1 MNMKNLT
8 VLATLLP
15 AAAGAV
21 TFTVDKVQQRY
32 PWNGMVDIDYSV
44 AYADGETP
52 LDPVDDKLVFTFV
65 DESVT
70 PFVSNVV
77 KYAEDTVPT
86 VSGSYRATWDANLEG
101 VTWRSDK
108 VRMLLGVKHYARK
121 YMVIDLSEGPT
132 ATSYPVTYMS
142 APPATDAGFNCTE
155 YKTTKMVFRL
165 IPPGTFRMGSM
176 SDEVSRGENETRHLV
191 TLTKSFYIG
200 LFELTQAQY
209 ANVRSLSVSD
219 YATYAGEERPVDR
232 AMYKNFRCNCNADIP
247 ASGLFIKIMRTRAGL
262 NTFDLPTEA
271 QWEYACRA
279 GTVTPLNDGVPCTTS
294 EALESQAKVL
304 GRCKANKDDKAGGY
318 DAYTQHTVVGLYAP
332 NKAGLYDMH
341 GNVAEMCLD
350 IFRADISTSDLR
362 IDPLVPNT
370 WVYNTDAKRPLR
382 GGGFN
387 RDVST
392 VRSAARVTGD
402 TNSNTDSS
410 YGYRLA
416 VTLP

>member
-1 MNMKNLT
+1 MNMKKL
-8 VLATLLP
+8 VSLVMLLP
-15 AAAGAV
+15 LAAGAV

-32 PWNGMVDIDYSV
+32 PWNGLVDIDYSV

-121 YMVIDLSEGPT
+121 YMVIDLSEGQA

-176 SDEVSRGENETRHLV
+176 PDEVGRGENEKRHLV
-191 TLTKSFYIG
+191 TLTKPFYIG
-200 LFELTQAQY
+200 LFELTQKQY
-209 ANVRSLSVSD
+209 DQVKAGMTVD
-219 YATYAGEERPVDR
+219 YPGDERPLDKITLKDFRGSNNSSPAGFVL
-232 AMYKNFRCNCNADIP
+232 AMRN
-247 ASGLFIKIMRTRAGL
+247 RTGFKA
-262 NTFDLPTEA
+262 FDLPTEA
-271 QWEYACRA
+271 QWEYACRV
-279 GTVTPLNDGVPCTTS
+279 GTVTPLYDGIPCVTE
-294 EALESQAKVL
+294 EALNEQFQSL
-304 GRCKANKDDKAGGY
+304 GRCKLNTGDKAGGY
-318 DAYTQHTVVGLYAP
+318 ETYTQHTAVGLYAP

-341 GNVAEMCLD
+341 GNILEMCFD
-350 IFRADISTSDLR
+350 IWRNDITTADMR
-362 IDPLVPNT
+362 IDPAPPNT
-370 WVYNTDAKRPLR
+370 WDYYADFNRVGR
-382 GGGFN
+382 GGSWKTNPNGG
-387 RDVST
+387 
-392 VRSAARVTGD
+392 RSAARIKVDGNQLKD
-402 TNSNTDSS
+402 S

-416 VTLP
+416 VTLQ

>member
-121 YMVIDLSEGPT
+121 YMVIDLSGGT
-132 ATSYPVTYMS
+132 DATSYPVTYMS

-176 SDEVSRGENETRHLV
+176 PDEVGRGENETRHLV

-219 YATYAGEERPVDR
+219 YATYAGEERPVDK
-232 AMYKNFRCNCNADIP
+232 AMYKNFRCNFNSKDP
-247 ASGLFIKIMRTRAGL
+247 ASGYFISLVRKRAGL
-262 NTFDLPTEA
+262 STFDMTTEA

-279 GTVTPLNDGVPCTTS
+279 GTVTPLNDGVPCVTE
-294 EALESQAKVL
+294 EALADQFKVL
-304 GRCKANKDDKAGGY
+304 GRCNLNTGDKAGGY
-318 DAYTQHTVVGLYAP
+318 ETYTQHTVVGLYAP

-350 IFRADISTSDLR
+350 IFRADISASDLR

-370 WVYNTDAKRPLR
+370 WLNPDHYRPGR
-382 GGGFN
+382 GGDWKSALTEG
-387 RDVST
+387 
-392 VRSAARVTGD
+392 RSAARVSLYTD
-402 TNSNTDSS
+402 NNTTS
-410 YGYRLA
+410 YGYRMA